1 MKTLLVIMIWS
12 MIFSSGTAAQEKTPL
27 SFPVPLNHFYLSLDP
42 DTYAAIENSK
52 FMRAEFAVFERR
64 TTVRTDKTYTGIYFY
79 GLHTYFEFFDA
90 SKQTEFKLDSSGVAF
105 AVERPE
111 GLKVLQAR
119 LAAAAPEL
127 ITRQYNG
134 LQIPWFYMLDL
145 ENFFPNS
152 VLDSWVMEYQP
163 RFLAEWH
170 PETGGAKTGILR
182 EQILQ
187 RYREVLPNVPQ
198 RPFLEDVIGLT
209 IAADGASIAKM
220 KELCEDFGYHAS
232 TDREATVLEGPDFA
246 LRLIPETA
254 SARGIKQVIFRVRR
268 SPTGQSQF
276 TFGSRSVLSFQHNGR
291 AVWAF

>member
-1 MKTLLVIMIWS
+1 
-12 MIFSSGTAAQEKTPL
+12 
-27 SFPVPLNHFYLSLDP
+27 
-42 DTYAAIENSK
+42 
-52 FMRAEFAVFERR
+52 
-64 TTVRTDKTYTGIYFY
+64 
-79 GLHTYFEFFDA
+79 
-90 SKQTEFKLDSSGVAF
+90 
-105 AVERPE
+105 
-111 GLKVLQAR
+111 
-119 LAAAAPEL
+119 
-127 ITRQYNG
+127 
-134 LQIPWFYMLDL
+134 
-145 ENFFPNS
+145 
-152 VLDSWVMEYQP
+152 MEYQP

-220 KELCEDFGYHAS
+220 KELCENFGYHAS
-232 TDREATVLEGPDFA
+232 IDREATILEGPDFA

-291 AVWAF
+291 AVWVF